1 MEVHQHT
8 HIPTSREKKWT
19 HYFWEFLMLFLAVT
33 LGFFVENQR
42 EHYIEHQR
50 AKQYA
55 SFLHSDLIKDT
66 ANLSERIKYMALGI
80 KQIDKL
86 ISILKSPAPE
96 TFTKKIY
103 ELSTYS
109 YSNPLFTANN
119 STMEQLKSS
128 GSLRYFRS
136 NTLVRYFSD
145 YDNEILNMRT
155 IDDRNLYVVEDTRR
169 FLTQFLDLKGVPL
182 PRILRTDTLLPAQSL
197 VPVVLRLY
205 KKDPAQFE
213 QYANLCTLKQLDWR
227 NRARLMSRTLNSA
240 RNLILSLKEEYD
252 LK

>member
-1 MEVHQHT
+1 MEVHHHAHT
-8 HIPTSREKKWT
+8 PRKKWT

-42 EHYIEHQR
+42 EHYIEHQK

-66 ANLSERIKYMALGI
+66 ANLSQRIDYMALGI
-80 KQIDKL
+80 KQIDTL

-96 TFTKKIY
+96 SFTKKIY

-145 YDNEILNMRT
+145 YDNEIQNMKT
-155 IDDRNLYVVEDTRR
+155 IDDRNLYVVEDTRK

-182 PRILRTDTLLPAQSL
+182 PRIVATDSSLQEQSS

-205 KKDPAQFE
+205 KKNPAQFE

-227 NRARLMSRTLNSA
+227 NRVRLMSRSLNSA
-240 RNLILSLKEEYD
+240 RNLILSLKKEYD

>member
-8 HIPTSREKKWT
+8 HTPRKKWT
-19 HYFWEFLMLFLAVT
+19 HYFWEFLMLFLAVFC
-33 LGFFVENQR
+33 GFLAENQR
-42 EHYIEHQR
+42 EHYIENQR
-50 AKQYA
+50 ARQYA
-55 SFLHSDLIKDT
+55 LFLHSDLIKDT
-66 ANLSERIKYMALGI
+66 ANLSQRIEYMASGI
-80 KQIDKL
+80 KQIDTL

-145 YDNEILNMRT
+145 YDNEILNMKT

-182 PRILRTDTLLPAQSL
+182 PRILRTDTLSQEQSS

-213 QYANLCTLKQLDWR
+213 QYANLCVLKQVDWM
-227 NRARLMSRTLNSA
+227 NRMRLMIRTLNSA
-240 RNLILSLKEEYD
+240 RNLMLSLKERYHLE
-252 LK
+252 

>member
-1 MEVHQHT
+1 MDVHHHSHT
-8 HIPTSREKKWT
+8 ERKKWT

-42 EHYIEHQR
+42 EHYIENQR
-50 AKQYA
+50 ARQYA
-55 SFLHSDLIKDT
+55 LFLHSDLVKDT
-66 ANLSERIKYMALGI
+66 ANLSQRIEYMTSGI
-80 KQIDKL
+80 KHIDTL

-136 NTLVRYFSD
+136 NELVRYFSD
-145 YDNEILNMRT
+145 YDNEIINMKT

-182 PRILRTDTLLPAQSL
+182 PRILRTDTSLQEQSS
-197 VPVVLRLY
+197 VPVILRLY

-227 NRARLMSRTLNSA
+227 NRARLMGRTLYSA
-240 RNLILSLKEEYD
+240 HNLILSLKEEYH

>member
-8 HIPTSREKKWT
+8 HTPRKKWT

-55 SFLHSDLIKDT
+55 SFLHSDLIEDT
-66 ANLSERIKYMALGI
+66 ANLSQRIDYMALGI
-80 KQIDKL
+80 KQIDTL

-145 YDNEILNMRT
+145 YDNEILNMKT

-182 PRILRTDTLLPAQSL
+182 PRILRTDTLLQEQSL

>member
-1 MEVHQHT
+1 MEVHHHSHT
-8 HIPTSREKKWT
+8 ARKKWT

-42 EHYIEHQR
+42 EHYVENQR
-50 AKQYA
+50 ARQYA
-55 SFLHSDLIKDT
+55 LFLHSDLIKDT
-66 ANLSERIKYMALGI
+66 ANLSQRIEYMASGI
-80 KQIDKL
+80 KQIDIL
-86 ISILKSPAPE
+86 ISLLKSPAPE

-145 YDNEILNMRT
+145 YDNEILNMKT

-182 PRILRTDTLLPAQSL
+182 PRILRTDTLLQEQSS

-205 KKDPAQFE
+205 KKEPAQFE
-213 QYANLCTLKQLDWR
+213 QYANLCVLKQVDWINRMRLMIRTLK
-227 NRARLMSRTLNSA
+227 SA
-240 RNLILSLKEEYD
+240 RNLIQSLKEEYH

>member
-1 MEVHQHT
+1 MEVHHHSHT
-8 HIPTSREKKWT
+8 PRKKWT

-42 EHYIEHQR
+42 EHYIENQR
-50 AKQYA
+50 ARQYA
-55 SFLHSDLIKDT
+55 TFLHNDLIKDT
-66 ANLSERIKYMALGI
+66 ASLSERMEYMAWGI
-80 KQIDKL
+80 KRIDTL
-86 ISILKSPAPE
+86 ISILKSPSPE
-96 TFTKKIY
+96 TVTKKIY
-103 ELSTYS
+103 ELSTYA
-109 YSNPLFTANN
+109 YSNPVFTANN
-119 STMEQLKSS
+119 STIDQLKSS

-136 NTLVRYFSD
+136 NTLVRYFSA
-145 YDNEILNMRT
+145 YDNEIQNMKT
-155 IDDRNLYVVEDTRR
+155 VDDRNLYIVEDTRK

-182 PRILRTDTLLPAQSL
+182 PRILAADSILQEQTS

-213 QYANLCTLKQLDWR
+213 EYANLCTLKQLDWR
-227 NRARLMSRTLNSA
+227 NRVRLMNRTLNSA